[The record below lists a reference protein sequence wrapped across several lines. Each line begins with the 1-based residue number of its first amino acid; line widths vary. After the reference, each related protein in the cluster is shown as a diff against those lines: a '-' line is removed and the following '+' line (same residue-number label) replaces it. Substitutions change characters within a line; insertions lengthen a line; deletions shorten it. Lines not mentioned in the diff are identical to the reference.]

1 MIEIPP
7 CKICGQHFDNIFE
20 ATDHLIEDNGEE
32 EFNPEI
38 VLPNGYR
45 LLVGSLLRQLF
56 DKADD
61 PEEVRNIV
69 QLTYGTLYA
78 AESDIGLMKK
88 LVEDAII
95 HEHMI
100 DIDEELIELLDKG
113 DGNGKQ

>member
-1 MIEIPP
+1 LIDIPP
-7 CKICGQHFDNIFE
+7 CGICGQHFDNIFE

-45 LLVGSLLRQLF
+45 LLLGNMLRQLF
-56 DKADD
+56 ESADD
-61 PEEVRNIV
+61 PEEIRTIT

-78 AESDIGLMKK
+78 AETNVGLMKK

-95 HEHMI
+95 HEHMSEI
-100 DIDEELIELLDKG
+100 DDELKDLLEEDE
-113 DGNGKQ
+113 

>member
-7 CKICGQHFDNIFE
+7 CGICGQHFDNIFE

-38 VLPNGYR
+38 ILPNGYR
-45 LLVGSLLRQLF
+45 LLVGSMLRQLF
-56 DKADD
+56 DNADN
-61 PEEVRNIV
+61 PEKVRTIT

-78 AESDIGLMKK
+78 AETNVGLMKK

-95 HEHMI
+95 HEHMS
-100 DIDEELIELLDKG
+100 DIDKELKRLLEEDK
-113 DGNGKQ
+113 

>member
-7 CKICGQHFDNIFE
+7 CGICGERFDNIFD

-45 LLVGSLLRQLF
+45 LLVGSMLRQLF
-56 DKADD
+56 DSADN
-61 PEEVRNIV
+61 PEEVRTIT

-78 AESDIGLMKK
+78 AETNISMMKK

-95 HEHMI
+95 HEHMSEI
-100 DIDEELIELLDKG
+100 DDELKELLEEDK
-113 DGNGKQ
+113 

>member
-1 MIEIPP
+1 MIDIPP
-7 CKICGQHFDNIFE
+7 CGICGQHFDNIFE

-45 LLVGSLLRQLF
+45 LLLGNMLRQLF
-56 DKADD
+56 ESADD
-61 PEEVRNIV
+61 PEEIRTIT

-78 AESDIGLMKK
+78 AETNVGLMKK

-95 HEHMI
+95 HEHMSEI
-100 DIDEELIELLDKG
+100 DDELKDLLEED
-113 DGNGKQ
+113 Q

>member
-1 MIEIPP
+1 LIDIPP
-7 CKICGQHFDNIFE
+7 CGICGQHFDNIFE

-45 LLVGSLLRQLF
+45 LLLGNMLRQLF
-56 DKADD
+56 ESADD
-61 PEEVRNIV
+61 PEEIRTIT

-78 AESDIGLMKK
+78 AETNVGLMKK

-95 HEHMI
+95 HEHMSEI
-100 DIDEELIELLDKG
+100 DDELKELLEEDK
-113 DGNGKQ
+113 

>member
-1 MIEIPP
+1 MIDIPP
-7 CKICGQHFDNIFE
+7 CGICGQHFDNIFE

-45 LLVGSLLRQLF
+45 LLLGNMLRQLF
-56 DKADD
+56 ESADD
-61 PEEVRNIV
+61 PEEIRTIT

-78 AESDIGLMKK
+78 AETNVGLMKK

-95 HEHMI
+95 HEHMSEI
-100 DIDEELIELLDKG
+100 DDELKELLEED
-113 DGNGKQ
+113 N

>member
-7 CKICGQHFDNIFE
+7 CKICGQHFDNIFD

-38 VLPNGYR
+38 ILPNGYR
-45 LLVGSLLRQLF
+45 LLVGSMLRQLF
-56 DKADD
+56 DNADN
-61 PEEVRNIV
+61 PEKVRTIT

-78 AESDIGLMKK
+78 AESDIGLMKR

-95 HEHMI
+95 HEHMSL
-100 DIDEELIELLDKG
+100 IDEELEELLEEDK
-113 DGNGKQ
+113 

>member
-1 MIEIPP
+1 LIDIPP
-7 CKICGQHFDNIFE
+7 CGICGQHFDNIFE

-45 LLVGSLLRQLF
+45 LLIGNMLRQLF
-56 DKADD
+56 ESADD
-61 PEEVRNIV
+61 PEEIRTIT

-78 AESDIGLMKK
+78 AETNVGLMKK

-95 HEHMI
+95 HEHMSEI
-100 DIDEELIELLDKG
+100 DDELKELLEEDK
-113 DGNGKQ
+113 

>member
-1 MIEIPP
+1 MIDIPP
-7 CKICGQHFDNIFE
+7 CGICGQHFDNIFE

-45 LLVGSLLRQLF
+45 LLLGNMLRQLF
-56 DKADD
+56 ESADD
-61 PEEVRNIV
+61 PEEIRTIT

-78 AESDIGLMKK
+78 AETNVGLMKK

-95 HEHMI
+95 HEHMS
-100 DIDEELIELLDKG
+100 DIDYELKELLEEDK
-113 DGNGKQ
+113 

>member
-7 CKICGQHFDNIFE
+7 CGICGQHFDNIFE

-38 VLPNGYR
+38 ILPNGYR
-45 LLVGSLLRQLF
+45 LLVGSMLRQLF
-56 DKADD
+56 DNADN
-61 PEEVRNIV
+61 PEKVRTIT

-95 HEHMI
+95 HEHMSL
-100 DIDEELIELLDKG
+100 IDEELEELLEEDR
-113 DGNGKQ
+113 

>member
-7 CKICGQHFDNIFE
+7 CGICGERFDNIFD

-45 LLVGSLLRQLF
+45 LLVGSMLRQLF
-56 DKADD
+56 DSADN
-61 PEEVRNIV
+61 PEQIRTIT

-78 AESDIGLMKK
+78 AETNISMMKK

-95 HEHMI
+95 HEHMSEI
-100 DIDEELIELLDKG
+100 DDELKELLEEDK
-113 DGNGKQ
+113 

>member
-7 CKICGQHFDNIFE
+7 CKICGQHFDNIFD

-38 VLPNGYR
+38 ILPNGYR
-45 LLVGSLLRQLF
+45 LLVGSMLRQLF
-56 DKADD
+56 ESADN
-61 PEEVRNIV
+61 PEEVRTIT

-78 AESDIGLMKK
+78 AETNVSMMKK

-95 HEHMI
+95 HEHMSE
-100 DIDEELIELLDKG
+100 IDEELKELLEEDKWI
-113 DGNGKQ
+113 QS

>member
-1 MIEIPP
+1 MIDIPP
-7 CKICGQHFDNIFE
+7 CGICGQHFDNIFE

-45 LLVGSLLRQLF
+45 LLLGNMLRQLF
-56 DKADD
+56 ESADD
-61 PEEVRNIV
+61 PEEIRTIT

-78 AESDIGLMKK
+78 AETNVGLMKK

-95 HEHMI
+95 HEHMSEI
-100 DIDEELIELLDKG
+100 DDELKELLEEDE
-113 DGNGKQ
+113 

>member
-1 MIEIPP
+1 LIEIPP
-7 CKICGQHFDNIFE
+7 CGICGERFDNIFD

-45 LLVGSLLRQLF
+45 LLVGSMLRQLF
-56 DKADD
+56 DSADN
-61 PEEVRNIV
+61 PEQIRTIT

-78 AESDIGLMKK
+78 AETNISMMKK

-95 HEHMI
+95 HEHMSEI
-100 DIDEELIELLDKG
+100 DDELKELLEEDK
-113 DGNGKQ
+113 

>member
-1 MIEIPP
+1 LIEIPP
-7 CKICGQHFDNIFE
+7 CGICGERFDNIFD

-45 LLVGSLLRQLF
+45 LLVGSMLRQLF
-56 DKADD
+56 DSADN
-61 PEEVRNIV
+61 PEEVRTIT

-78 AESDIGLMKK
+78 AETNISMMKK

-95 HEHMI
+95 HEHMSEI
-100 DIDEELIELLDKG
+100 DDELKELLEEDK
-113 DGNGKQ
+113 

>member
-1 MIEIPP
+1 LIEIPP
-7 CKICGQHFDNIFE
+7 CGICGQHFDNIFE

-38 VLPNGYR
+38 ILPNGYR
-45 LLVGSLLRQLF
+45 LLVGSMLRQLF
-56 DKADD
+56 DNADN
-61 PEEVRNIV
+61 PEKVRTIT

-95 HEHMI
+95 HEHMSL
-100 DIDEELIELLDKG
+100 IDEELEELLEEDR
-113 DGNGKQ
+113 

>member
-7 CKICGQHFDNIFE
+7 CKICGQHFDNIFD

-38 VLPNGYR
+38 ILPNGYR
-45 LLVGSLLRQLF
+45 LLVGSMLRQLF
-56 DKADD
+56 ESADN
-61 PEEVRNIV
+61 PEEVRTIT

-78 AESDIGLMKK
+78 AETNVGLMKK

-95 HEHMI
+95 HEHMS
-100 DIDEELIELLDKG
+100 DIDKELKRLLEEDK
-113 DGNGKQ
+113 

>member
-1 MIEIPP
+1 MIDIPP
-7 CKICGQHFDNIFE
+7 CGICGQHFDNIFE

-45 LLVGSLLRQLF
+45 LLLGNMLRQLF
-56 DKADD
+56 ESADD
-61 PEEVRNIV
+61 PEEIRTIT

-78 AESDIGLMKK
+78 AETNVGLMKK

-95 HEHMI
+95 HEHMSEI
-100 DIDEELIELLDKG
+100 DDELKELLEEDK
-113 DGNGKQ
+113 

>member
-1 MIEIPP
+1 MSIEIPP
-7 CKICGQHFDNIFE
+7 CSICGQHFDNIFE

-45 LLVGSLLRQLF
+45 LLVGSMLRQLF
-56 DKADD
+56 ESADN
-61 PEEVRNIV
+61 PEEVRTIT

-78 AESDIGLMKK
+78 AETNIGLMKK

-95 HEHMI
+95 HEHMSE
-100 DIDEELIELLDKG
+100 IDEELKELLEEDK
-113 DGNGKQ
+113 